1 MSIQIGGYLP
11 LGSVFNRGSNNDSYG
26 LPGAATRSTISW
38 RAAKRRA
45 RFSRITINVVA
56 MVVLSL
62 PMATFAGTTTMRGVM
77 SPTQFNASDF
87 QALGQYHAN
96 LIRWQIMRNWGRS
109 NTERDLDDYNSW
121 LAGKLNEL
129 DQVLAAAEANGL
141 KVVIDLHTPPGG
153 RYADKSMAM
162 FYEQVYNDRFI
173 QIWQE
178 IATRYKGTPAVW
190 AYDLVN
196 EPTQNRT
203 TPPAGM
209 DSRSTQIKAAQAIR
223 VIDPTTPVI
232 IQPHGIL
239 HYGTS
244 ADSYKGFTPVTGIS
258 NIWYEVHLYNFLPEL
273 LNGKTCY
280 PGQAGGLNWNKNLLR
295 AIMHSAWDFQ
305 SKYHLKMY
313 VGEFS
318 VPVGSCGAKQFLSDY
333 IDLFEEYGWD
343 WTYHAFREA
352 PMWDMEAPDRKDL
365 LLSWF
370 AKNTPRTVRH

>member
-1 MSIQIGGYLP
+1 MAIQIDGCCSP
-11 LGSVFNRGSNNDSYG
+11 GSVVNRGGKNDPQA
-26 LPGAATRSTISW
+26 LFGAATCSTISL
-38 RAAKRRA
+38 RAAKPQV
-45 RFSRITINVVA
+45 RFSRTTIKIVA
-56 MVVLSL
+56 MVVLLL
-62 PMATFAGTTTMRGVM
+62 PPAALAGTTPMRGVM
-77 SPTQFNASDF
+77 SPTQFNASDLEV
-87 QALGQYHAN
+87 LGQYQAN

-121 LAGKLNEL
+121 LARKLNEL

-141 KVVIDLHTPPGG
+141 KVAIDLHTPPGG

-178 IATRYKGTPAVW
+178 IATRYKGNPAVW

-196 EPTQNRT
+196 EPTQNST
-203 TPPAGM
+203 TPSTGM
-209 DSRSTQIKAAQAIR
+209 DSKSTQIKAAQAIR
-223 VIDPTTPVI
+223 VIDPTTPII

-273 LNGKTCY
+273 VNGTSCY

-295 AIMHSAWDFQ
+295 AIMHSAWAFQ
-305 SKYHLKMY
+305 SKYQVKMY

-318 VPVGSCGAKQFLSDY
+318 FPVGSCGAKQFLSDY
-333 IDLFEEYGWD
+333 IDLFEEYGW
-343 WTYHAFREA
+343 
-352 PMWDMEAPDRKDL
+352 
-365 LLSWF
+365 
-370 AKNTPRTVRH
+370 